1 MSIKSIIKSGYLPI
15 LIVVILLNCPSFIY
29 DNLIIYRTF
38 TDFKG
43 GDYANLVFNY
53 SAINLILL
61 LWGAGV
67 YNRKSFVPNFYLL
80 LFFVL
85 LKDLFLL
92 ISGNSY
98 ALQSW
103 EMYLSLATGM
113 SCCAIVGNVSRSRLC
128 FEKFIDWLVL
138 ANFIW
143 QVLFWV
149 TGRVGDSGR
158 VSVMGQGPGGVGF
171 MYALEIVYIFAFR
184 LRDKRAILILLVS
197 LLGII
202 LSGSRFSL
210 VVVFFSIFF
219 FYNQLFK
226 GFSLKIRLLIIVLIL
241 LVGGALTYILLN
253 AELQNQYAIIERMG
267 GMYSFDDMSE
277 DQSLL
282 ERIESFIV
290 GFEILDTN
298 RFGVSFSYGDLQ
310 YNMINRGFFA
320 FPHSTLL
327 CYYLFWGP
335 IMIYCV
341 YWMFKYI
348 YISNKQKLIRE
359 RNMLYYLLLI
369 FIIYGGVCIS
379 TKDIVFHIAFISLL
393 IRRIKEAKFESI
405 SSCSYKI

>member
-1 MSIKSIIKSGYLPI
+1 MSIKPIIKSGYLPI

-53 SAINLILL
+53 SAVNLILF
-61 LWGAGV
+61 LWGLLV
-67 YNRKSFVPNFYLL
+67 YHRKSLVPNFYLL
-80 LFFVL
+80 LLFVL
-85 LKDLFLL
+85 IKDLFLL

-113 SCCAIVGNVSRSRLC
+113 SCCAIVGSVSKSRLC

-143 QVLFWV
+143 QVLFLV
-149 TGRVGDSGR
+149 TGRVEDSGR

-171 MYALEIVYIFAFR
+171 MYALEIVYILAFR
-184 LRDKRAILILLVS
+184 LGDRKSIIILLVA

-210 VVVFFSIFF
+210 VVVFFSLFF
-219 FYNQLFK
+219 FYNQLFH
-226 GFSLKIRLLIIVLIL
+226 GFSLKAKISIIVFIVAIG
-241 LVGGALTYILLN
+241 LVLTYTLLN

-267 GMYSFDDMSE
+267 GMYNLDAMSE

-290 GFEILDTN
+290 GFEILDSN
-298 RFGVSFSYGDLQ
+298 RFGVSFRYGDLQ
-310 YNMINRGFFA
+310 YNMIKRGFFA

-341 YWMFKYI
+341 YWMFRYI

-393 IRRIKEAKFESI
+393 VRRIKEAKYES
-405 SSCSYKI
+405 SSSYSYNI